1 MSRLSSRLFFVLVLL
16 LASVSCTKKEPPL
29 QNNLD
34 TNDETSVVDEQKTV
48 TISGKIVLGPVIAEN
63 NLWVYLYTQDE
74 NISGSTK
81 LLGSAKVAPDGTYQI
96 DIPSNS
102 GMVLTKVISKDP
114 SKPDYIDE
122 ATGEPKALGNNI
134 LSSVFIVDPKVENS
148 AGYKVQKVNI
158 NPLTTVAVR
167 SLGVDFREDRFWLT
181 KKLSVESVNSS
192 NKKINRFFCGGD
204 EDINKVEVKPI
215 ISIYKLYQDGNSCG
229 NALAAISGLDSIYA
243 GTNKTPLNKIIEDMS
258 ASINKSSSKDQLP
271 QSTQVEM
278 VLGLKKVTEN
288 LNSSEISTLSNFSKY
303 QDQFESSSESS

>member
-1 MSRLSSRLFFVLVLL
+1 M
-16 LASVSCTKKEPPL
+16 
-29 QNNLD
+29 
-34 TNDETSVVDEQKTV
+34 
-48 TISGKIVLGPVIAEN
+48 
-63 NLWVYLYTQDE
+63 YLYTQDE

-134 LSSVFIVDPKVENS
+134 LSSVFFVDPKVENS

-167 SLGVDFREDRFWLT
+167 SLGVEFREDLFWLT

-229 NALAAISGLDSIYA
+229 NA
-243 GTNKTPLNKIIEDMS
+243 
-258 ASINKSSSKDQLP
+258 
-271 QSTQVEM
+271 
-278 VLGLKKVTEN
+278 
-288 LNSSEISTLSNFSKY
+288 
-303 QDQFESSSESS
+303 